1 MLRSITQ
8 EKVRKRDMKSKQ
20 PTHPLDANL
29 QRVADL
35 LEQLIAVQMYR
46 SGATQSEIAANLGM
60 SVGKVN
66 RLVKGVKPPKNDHG
80 EN

>member
-1 MLRSITQ
+1 M
-8 EKVRKRDMKSKQ
+8 DSK
-20 PTHPLDANL
+20 L

-46 SGATQSEIAANLGM
+46 GGATQPEIGANLGM

-66 RLVKGVKPPKNDHG
+66 KLVKGVKAPKDNYG
-80 EN
+80 KK

>member
-1 MLRSITQ
+1 MLRSTMQ
-8 EKVRKRDMKSKQ
+8 EKVRRRNMKNKQ
-20 PTHPLDANL
+20 PPHALSAKL
-29 QRVADL
+29 QKVADL

-46 SGATQSEIAANLGM
+46 SGATQPEIAANLGM